1 MISDALIDQ
10 VREAADLVGIIGEHV
25 ELKRTG
31 SDYRGPCPFH
41 GGTHRN
47 FAVVPRKGMFYCFV
61 CHEAGDVFTFFMKK
75 LGMDY
80 PTAVREVARR
90 VGIPIPERGPTGP
103 DPHEPLFQAVATA
116 ADWFARQLREAPEA
130 DVARQYLASRH
141 VTMETAAVQGLG
153 YAPRG
158 PAFLDAMKGLGL
170 REEVLLEAGLLV
182 KREDGTLV
190 PRFRGRL
197 LFPIHDLR
205 ARAVGFGGRILGEGE
220 PKYLNSPDTPIF
232 HKGKL
237 LYNLHVAKHAMRK
250 AERAILVE
258 GYFDVLR
265 LTLAGF
271 EEVAAP
277 LGTGLTGEQAEL
289 VKRHAPQVILLYDSD
304 DAGLRATFR
313 AGDELLRHSL
323 RVGVATLPEGED
335 PDTLVRQGGAAALE
349 QLLKDAVDVL
359 ERKIQILERKGFFG
373 TLPGRRRALDRLL
386 PTIRAAGDPITRDL
400 YVSRVAEVAGVR
412 KDVLEREVGMRDA
425 GYGMRDTGAARTHPA
440 SPIPHPGMPA
450 SAEKALLLLMLA
462 GEPWKSKVVDAVDGD
477 EFAFPPYRAVFE
489 ALADDAPDRLDETAA
504 RAYEALQAEGLG
516 GEPSPD
522 AMFERAVNW
531 LEARR
536 LDREIERINRE
547 IPLATED
554 EKARLAHEK
563 KRLAAERNAKRPT
576 YGIIETARRKG
587 APGT

>member
-1 MISDALIDQ
+1 MISDDVIEQ

-31 SDYRGPCPFH
+31 ADYRGPCPFH

-47 FAVVPRKGMFYCFV
+47 FAVVPKKGMFYCFV

-90 VGIPIPERGPTGP
+90 VGITIPERGPQGP
-103 DPHEPLFQAVATA
+103 DPREPLFQAVATA

-130 DVARQYLASRH
+130 EVARQYLASRQI
-141 VTMETAAVQGLG
+141 TAETAQVQGLG
-153 YAPRG
+153 YAPKSR
-158 PAFLDAMKGLGL
+158 AFLDAMKGLGL
-170 REEVLLEAGLLV
+170 QDPVLLEAGLLV
-182 KREDGTLV
+182 KREDGTLA

-265 LTLAGF
+265 LTLAGL

-277 LGTGLTGEQAEL
+277 LGTGLTGDQAEL
-289 VKRHAPQVILLYDSD
+289 LQRHAPHVILLYDSD

-313 AGDELLRHSL
+313 AGDELLRHKV
-323 RVGVATLPEGED
+323 RVSVATLPPGED
-335 PDTLVRQGGAAALE
+335 PDTLVQTKGLAALE
-349 QLLKDAVDVL
+349 ATLKDTVDVL

-373 TLPGRRRALDRLL
+373 SLPGRRRALDRLL

-400 YVSRVAEVAGVR
+400 YMSRVAEVAGVR
-412 KDVLEREVGMRDA
+412 KDVLEREVDPKVQPTAPYRPLPPL
-425 GYGMRDTGAARTHPA
+425 AALP
-440 SPIPHPGMPA
+440 SN
-450 SAEKALLLLMLA
+450 AEKSLLLVMMA
-462 GEPWKSKVVDAVDGD
+462 GEPWTSRVMDAVDGE
-477 EFAFPPYRAVFE
+477 EFEFGPYRLVFE
-489 ALADDAPDRLDETAA
+489 AFADNAPDRLDETAA

-516 GEPSPD
+516 ENTPD
-522 AMFERAVNW
+522 VVFEQAVNW

-554 EKARLAHEK
+554 EKARLANEK
-563 KRLAAERNAKRPT
+563 TRLAAERNAKRPT
-576 YGIIETARRKG
+576 YGIIERARRKG